1 MRAHSHTRTPSQVD
15 PKSLPDC
22 KTLDEVLKID
32 KEASSEL
39 KTTNAK
45 LSKIV
50 KAATKNAAED
60 DSSEKDR
67 VALTLK
73 KALEIS
79 NTAEVRIDD
88 RVYEIDNRYQVEC
101 LSPN

>member
-1 MRAHSHTRTPSQVD
+1 MLR
-15 PKSLPDC
+15 
-22 KTLDEVLKID
+22 ID
-32 KEASSEL
+32 REAAGEL
-39 KTTNAK
+39 KTTNSK

-50 KAATKNAAED
+50 KAATKNAADD

-79 NTAEVRIDD
+79 NIAESRIDD
-88 RVYEIDNRYQVEC
+88 RAVQIDNRYQAEC
-101 LSPN
+101 LSPS

>member
-1 MRAHSHTRTPSQVD
+1 
-15 PKSLPDC
+15 
-22 KTLDEVLKID
+22 VLRID
-32 KEASSEL
+32 REAAGEL
-39 KTTNAK
+39 KTTNSK

-50 KAATKNAAED
+50 KAATKNAADD

-79 NTAEVRIDD
+79 NIAESRIDD
-88 RVYEIDNRYQVEC
+88 RAVQIDNRYQAEC
-101 LSPN
+101 LSPS